1 MKTGLDD
8 PNAGR
13 TIGRY
18 LGFTMRE
25 VGDPASGPV
34 HLVGTAPA
42 SPYLRSADGGIAM
55 GALLAL
61 ADSIAGLCGGL
72 AALPGWVVS
81 TNLMLRSVRRTLIG
95 PIGLESTVL
104 RAGRRATVT
113 SVTITDQGADDAL
126 VADGALTSA
135 VLEPAGGAPDFPR
148 PLLLVAPPLEPDA
161 TPHLT
166 EFLGTFPIDATT
178 LGLEITDELRNP
190 WGILHGGVTAALI
203 DSVGCHAT
211 GGAATTDCVAHFLR
225 PGRNG
230 PVTASATRLGHRP
243 DGDLVRVEV
252 RDQGNDNRLMT
263 GAITTVR

>member
-1 MKTGLDD
+1 MKIGLDD
-8 PNAGR
+8 PNSDR

-25 VGDPASGPV
+25 VGDRASSPV

-42 SPYLRSADGGIAM
+42 SGYLRSDDGGIAM

-81 TNLMLRSVRRTLIG
+81 TNLMLRTVRRTLVG

-104 RAGRRATVT
+104 RAGRNATVT
-113 SVTITDQGADDAL
+113 SVIITDQGDRDAL

-148 PLLLVAPPLEPDA
+148 PLLLVAPPLDPDE
-161 TPHLT
+161 TPHLR
-166 EFLGTFPIDATT
+166 EFLGTFAIDPMT

-203 DSVGCHAT
+203 DSAGCHAT
-211 GGAATTDCVAHFLR
+211 GAAATTDCVLHYLR
-225 PGRNG
+225 PGRVG
-230 PVTASATRLGHRP
+230 PVTATVLPLGRRP
-243 DGDLVRVEV
+243 DGDLLRVEV
-252 RDQGNDNRLMT
+252 RDSGSDDRLMAV
-263 GAITTVR
+263 AISTVR